1 AGRHGDTLDAA
12 GTACPRSI
20 DRVFHEYDRI
30 IVRERDARAA
40 EPRGGDSQILGACA
54 VSQRVHLA
62 RLRHVPVLTICDR
75 QERREIREVGIAD
88 LEVIDRAFRWNSLYT
103 PQRNEK
109 LSAGLTP
116 TGAFRIV

>member
-1 AGRHGDTLDAA
+1 MIRRPPRSTLFPYTTLFRSEFGARLAAHVAGRHGDTLDAA

-40 EPRGGDSQILGACA
+40 EPRGGVSQILGACA

-62 RLRHVPVLTICDR
+62 RLRRTPVLT
-75 QERREIREVGIAD
+75 E
-88 LEVIDRAFRWNSLYT
+88 L
-103 PQRNEK
+103 
-109 LSAGLTP
+109 AG
-116 TGAFRIV
+116 